1 MLQLGFLQAA
11 FQKNRYLNSLDFD
24 RFRSIMDTYVQSQ
37 PKVQIGQKI
46 LGGMWDGVISIQ

>member
-24 RFRSIMDTYVQSQ
+24 RFRNIMDTYVRSQ
-37 PKVQIGQKI
+37 RKVKIGQKI
-46 LGGMWDGVISIQ
+46 LEGMWDRVISIQ